1 MLKIIIIAA
10 FLISAVNSGYSKNF
24 NIINTGSD
32 SLKIEKQ
39 NSPVPDKFDIYSP
52 RVPLTPQKYILFDVP
67 ENSDVSIKMY
77 DYDNKFIS
85 ELINKNFEAGTYYID
100 MYNIAKLKSLPSG
113 VYFLEMKS
121 GNFSKQKKIIYVK

>member
-1 MLKIIIIAA
+1 MTKA
-10 FLISAVNSGYSKNF
+10 FITAVLLFISSGSVFSKSASLNF
-24 NIINTGSD
+24 TPSD
-32 SLKIEKQ
+32 TIRIEKQ
-39 NSPVPDKFDIYSP
+39 NSSVPEKFDIYSP

-100 MYNIAKLKSLPSG
+100 TYNITELKPLPSG

-121 GNFSKQKKIIYVK
+121 GNFSKQKKIIFVK